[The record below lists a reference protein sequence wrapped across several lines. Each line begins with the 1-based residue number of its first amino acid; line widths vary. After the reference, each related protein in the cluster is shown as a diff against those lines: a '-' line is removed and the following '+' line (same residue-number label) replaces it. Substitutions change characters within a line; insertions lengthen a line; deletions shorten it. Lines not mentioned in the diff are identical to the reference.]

1 MLLVYKNRPVNLDIA
16 TFRLPITAYVSILHR
31 VSGVANVFISL
42 ALIWLLSQSLASKDS
57 YEYVIELTNLTF
69 VKVLLFLISANLIY
83 HSCAGMRH
91 LIMDMGVGE
100 DSFKSGKISAFVM
113 IAVAMILLTL
123 TFFWLFL

>member
-1 MLLVYKNRPVNLDIA
+1 MVNKNRPVNLDIA

-42 ALIWLLSQSLASKDS
+42 ALIWLLSQSLASEDS
-57 YEYVIELTNLTF
+57 YEYVIELTNLTS
-69 VKVLLFLISANLIY
+69 VKVVLFLILANLIY
-83 HSCAGMRH
+83 HSCAGVRH

>member
-1 MLLVYKNRPVNLDIA
+1 MVNKNRPVNLDIS

-42 ALIWLLSQSLASKDS
+42 ALIWLLSQSLASEDS
-57 YEYVIELTNLTF
+57 YEYVIELINLTS
-69 VKVLLFLISANLIY
+69 VKVVLFLILANLIY
-83 HSCAGMRH
+83 HSCAGVRH

-100 DSFKSGKISAFVM
+100 DSFKSGKNSAFVM

>member
-1 MLLVYKNRPVNLDIA
+1 MVNKNRPVNLDIA

-31 VSGVANVFISL
+31 ISGVANVFISL
-42 ALIWLLSQSLASKDS
+42 ALIWLLSQSLASEDS
-57 YEYVIELTNLTF
+57 YEYVIELTNLMS
-69 VKVLLFLISANLIY
+69 VKIALFLILGNLIY
-83 HSCAGMRH
+83 HSCAGVRH
-91 LIMDMGVGE
+91 LIMDMGIGE

>member
-1 MLLVYKNRPVNLDIA
+1 MVNKNRPVNLDIA

-42 ALIWLLSQSLASKDS
+42 GLIWLLSQSLASKDS
-57 YEYVIELTNLTF
+57 YEYVIELTNLLF
-69 VKVLLFLISANLIY
+69 VKVVLFLILANLIY
-83 HSCAGMRH
+83 HSCAGIRH

>member
-1 MLLVYKNRPVNLDIA
+1 MVNKNRPVNLDIA

-42 ALIWLLSQSLASKDS
+42 ALIWLLSQSLASEDS
-57 YEYVIELTNLTF
+57 YEYVIELTNLMS
-69 VKVLLFLISANLIY
+69 VKIALFLIFANLIY
-83 HSCAGMRH
+83 HSCAGVRH
-91 LIMDMGVGE
+91 LIMDMGIGE

>member
-1 MLLVYKNRPVNLDIA
+1 MVNKNRPVNLDIA

-42 ALIWLLSQSLASKDS
+42 ALIWLLSQSLASEDS
-57 YEYVIELTNLTF
+57 YEYIIDLTNLTS
-69 VKVLLFLISANLIY
+69 VKAVLFLILANLIY
-83 HSCAGMRH
+83 HSCAGVRH

-100 DSFKSGKISAFVM
+100 DSFKSGKNSAFVM

>member
-1 MLLVYKNRPVNLDIA
+1 LVNKNRPVNLDIA

-31 VSGVANVFISL
+31 ISGVANVFISL
-42 ALIWLLSQSLASKDS
+42 ALIWLLSQSLASEDS
-57 YEYVIELTNLTF
+57 YEYVIELTNLMS
-69 VKVLLFLISANLIY
+69 VKIALFLIFANLIY
-83 HSCAGMRH
+83 HSCAGVRH
-91 LIMDMGVGE
+91 LIMDMGIGE

>member
-1 MLLVYKNRPVNLDIA
+1 MVNKNRPVNLDIA

-42 ALIWLLSQSLASKDS
+42 ALIWLLSQSLASEDS
-57 YEYVIELTNLTF
+57 YEYVIELTNLFF
-69 VKVLLFLISANLIY
+69 VKVVLFLILANLIY
-83 HSCAGMRH
+83 HSCAGIRH

-123 TFFWLFL
+123 SFFWLFL

>member
-1 MLLVYKNRPVNLDIA
+1 MVNKNRPVNLDIA

-42 ALIWLLSQSLASKDS
+42 GLIWLLSQSLASEDS

-69 VKVLLFLISANLIY
+69 VKVLLFLILANLIY
-83 HSCAGMRH
+83 HSCAGIRH

>member
-1 MLLVYKNRPVNLDIA
+1 MVNKNRPVNLDIA

-42 ALIWLLSQSLASKDS
+42 ALIWLLSQSLASEDS

-69 VKVLLFLISANLIY
+69 VKVLLFLILANLIY
-83 HSCAGMRH
+83 HSCAGIRH

-123 TFFWLFL
+123 SFLWLFL

>member
-1 MLLVYKNRPVNLDIA
+1 MVNKNRPVNLDIA

-42 ALIWLLSQSLASKDS
+42 GLIWLLSQSLASEDS

-69 VKVLLFLISANLIY
+69 VKVLLFLILANLIY
-83 HSCAGMRH
+83 HSCAGIRH
-91 LIMDMGVGE
+91 LIMDVGVGE

-123 TFFWLFL
+123 SFFWLFL

>member
-1 MLLVYKNRPVNLDIA
+1 MVNKNRPVNLDIA

-42 ALIWLLSQSLASKDS
+42 GLIWLLSQSLASEDS

-69 VKVLLFLISANLIY
+69 VKVLLFLILANLIY
-83 HSCAGMRH
+83 HSCAGIRH

-123 TFFWLFL
+123 SFLWLFL

>member
-1 MLLVYKNRPVNLDIA
+1 MVNKNRPVNLDIA

-57 YEYVIELTNLTF
+57 YEYVIELTNLLF
-69 VKVLLFLISANLIY
+69 VKVVLFLILANLIY
-83 HSCAGMRH
+83 HSCAGIRH

-100 DSFKSGKISAFVM
+100 DSFKSVKISAFIM
-113 IAVAMILLTL
+113 IAVAMIILTL

>member
-1 MLLVYKNRPVNLDIA
+1 MVNKNRPVNLDIA

-42 ALIWLLSQSLASKDS
+42 GLIWLLSQSLASEDS

-69 VKVLLFLISANLIY
+69 VKVLLFLILANLIY
-83 HSCAGMRH
+83 HSCAGIRH

-123 TFFWLFL
+123 SFFWLFL

>member
-1 MLLVYKNRPVNLDIA
+1 MVNKNRPVNLDIA

-57 YEYVIELTNLTF
+57 YEYVIELTNLLF
-69 VKVLLFLISANLIY
+69 VKVVLFLILANLIY
-83 HSCAGMRH
+83 HSCAGIRH

-100 DSFKSGKISAFVM
+100 DSFKSGKISACVM

>member
-1 MLLVYKNRPVNLDIA
+1 MVNKNRPVNLDIS

-31 VSGVANVFISL
+31 ISGVANVFISL
-42 ALIWLLSQSLASKDS
+42 ALIWLLSQSLASEDS
-57 YEYVIELTNLTF
+57 YEYVIELTNLMS
-69 VKVLLFLISANLIY
+69 VKIALFLIFANLIY
-83 HSCAGMRH
+83 HSCAGVRH
-91 LIMDMGVGE
+91 LIMDMGIGE

>member
-1 MLLVYKNRPVNLDIA
+1 MVNKNRPVNLDIA

-42 ALIWLLSQSLASKDS
+42 ALIWLLSQSLASEDS

-69 VKVLLFLISANLIY
+69 VKVLLFLILANLIY
-83 HSCAGMRH
+83 HSCAGIRH

-100 DSFKSGKISAFVM
+100 DSFKSGKNSAFVM

-123 TFFWLFL
+123 SFFWLFL

>member
-1 MLLVYKNRPVNLDIA
+1 MVNKNRPVNLDIA

-42 ALIWLLSQSLASKDS
+42 ALIWILSQSLASEDS
-57 YEYVIELTNLTF
+57 YEYIIDLTNLTS
-69 VKVLLFLISANLIY
+69 VKAVLFLILANLIY
-83 HSCAGMRH
+83 HSCAGVRH

>member
-1 MLLVYKNRPVNLDIA
+1 MVNKNRPVNLDIA

-42 ALIWLLSQSLASKDS
+42 VLIWLLSQSLASEDS
-57 YEYVIELTNLTF
+57 YKYVIELTNLTSI
-69 VKVLLFLISANLIY
+69 KVVLFLILANLIY
-83 HSCAGMRH
+83 HSCAGIRH

>member
-1 MLLVYKNRPVNLDIA
+1 MVNKNRPVNLDIA

-42 ALIWLLSQSLASKDS
+42 ALIWLLSQSLASEDS
-57 YEYVIELTNLTF
+57 YEYVIDLTNLLF
-69 VKVLLFLISANLIY
+69 VKVVLFLILANLIY
-83 HSCAGMRH
+83 HSCAGIRH

-100 DSFKSGKISAFVM
+100 DSFKSVKISAFVM

>member
-1 MLLVYKNRPVNLDIA
+1 MVNKNRPVNLDIA

-31 VSGVANVFISL
+31 VSGVANVLISL

-57 YEYVIELTNLTF
+57 YEYVIELTNLLF
-69 VKVLLFLISANLIY
+69 VKVVLFLILANLIY
-83 HSCAGMRH
+83 HSCAGIRH

-100 DSFKSGKISAFVM
+100 DSFESGKISAFVM

>member
-1 MLLVYKNRPVNLDIA
+1 MVNKNRPVNLDIA

-42 ALIWLLSQSLASKDS
+42 ALIWLLSQSLASEDS

-69 VKVLLFLISANLIY
+69 VKVLLFLILANLIY

-100 DSFKSGKISAFVM
+100 DSFKSGKISAFDM

-123 TFFWLFL
+123 SFFWLFL

>member
-1 MLLVYKNRPVNLDIA
+1 MVNKNRPVNLDIA

-31 VSGVANVFISL
+31 ISGVANVFISL
-42 ALIWLLSQSLASKDS
+42 ALIWLLSQSLASEDS
-57 YEYVIELTNLTF
+57 YEYVIELTNLMS
-69 VKVLLFLISANLIY
+69 VKIALFLIFANLIY
-83 HSCAGMRH
+83 HSCAGVRH

>member
-1 MLLVYKNRPVNLDIA
+1 MVNKNRPVNLDIA

-31 VSGVANVFISL
+31 VSGIANVFISL
-42 ALIWLLSQSLASKDS
+42 MLIWLLSQSLASEDS
-57 YEYVIELTNLTF
+57 YKYVIELTNLTSI
-69 VKVLLFLISANLIY
+69 KVVLFLILANLIY
-83 HSCAGMRH
+83 HSCAGIRH

>member
-1 MLLVYKNRPVNLDIA
+1 MVNKNRPVNLDIA

-42 ALIWLLSQSLASKDS
+42 ALIWLLSQSLASEDS
-57 YEYVIELTNLTF
+57 YEHVIELTNLTF
-69 VKVLLFLISANLIY
+69 VKVVLFLILANLIY
-83 HSCAGMRH
+83 HSCAGIRH
-91 LIMDMGVGE
+91 LIMDVGVGE

-123 TFFWLFL
+123 SFFWLFL

>member
-1 MLLVYKNRPVNLDIA
+1 MVNKNRPVNLDIA

-42 ALIWLLSQSLASKDS
+42 ALIWLLSQSLASEDS

-69 VKVLLFLISANLIY
+69 VKVVLFLILANLIY
-83 HSCAGMRH
+83 HSCAGIRH

-100 DSFKSGKISAFVM
+100 DSFKSGKISAFAM

>member
-1 MLLVYKNRPVNLDIA
+1 MVNKNRPVNLDIA

-31 VSGVANVFISL
+31 VSGVANVLISL
-42 ALIWLLSQSLASKDS
+42 ALIWLLSQSLASEDS
-57 YEYVIELTNLTF
+57 YEYVIELTNLLF
-69 VKVLLFLISANLIY
+69 VKVVLFLILANLIY
-83 HSCAGMRH
+83 HSCAGIRH

-100 DSFKSGKISAFVM
+100 DSFESGKISAFVM

>member
-1 MLLVYKNRPVNLDIA
+1 MVNKNRPVNLDIA

-31 VSGVANVFISL
+31 VSGVANVLISL
-42 ALIWLLSQSLASKDS
+42 ALFWLLSQSLASEDS
-57 YEYVIELTNLTF
+57 YEYVIELTNLLF
-69 VKVLLFLISANLIY
+69 VKVVLFLILANLIY
-83 HSCAGMRH
+83 HSCSCIRH

-123 TFFWLFL
+123 TFFWVFL

>member
-1 MLLVYKNRPVNLDIA
+1 MVNKNRPVNLDIA

-31 VSGVANVFISL
+31 ISGVANVFISL
-42 ALIWLLSQSLASKDS
+42 ALIWLLSQSLASEDS
-57 YEYVIELTNLTF
+57 YEYVIELTNLLF
-69 VKVLLFLISANLIY
+69 VKVVLFLILANLIY
-83 HSCAGMRH
+83 HSCAGIRH

-123 TFFWLFL
+123 SFLWLFL

>member
-1 MLLVYKNRPVNLDIA
+1 MVNKNRPVNLDIA

-42 ALIWLLSQSLASKDS
+42 GLIWLLSQSLASEDS

-69 VKVLLFLISANLIY
+69 VKVLLFLILANLIY
-83 HSCAGMRH
+83 HSCAGIRH

-113 IAVAMILLTL
+113 IAVAMILLTI

>member
-1 MLLVYKNRPVNLDIA
+1 MVNKNRPVNLDIA

-42 ALIWLLSQSLASKDS
+42 ALIWLLSQSLASENS
-57 YEYVIELTNLTF
+57 YEYVIELTNLTS
-69 VKVLLFLISANLIY
+69 VKVLLFLILANLIY
-83 HSCAGMRH
+83 HSCAGIRH

-123 TFFWLFL
+123 TFLWLFL

>member
-1 MLLVYKNRPVNLDIA
+1 MVNKNRPVNLDIA

-42 ALIWLLSQSLASKDS
+42 ALIWLRSQSLASEDS

-69 VKVLLFLISANLIY
+69 VKVLLFLILANLIY
-83 HSCAGMRH
+83 HSCAGIRH

-100 DSFKSGKISAFVM
+100 DSFKSGKISALVM

>member
-1 MLLVYKNRPVNLDIA
+1 MVNKNRPVNLDIA

-42 ALIWLLSQSLASKDS
+42 ALIWILSQSLASEDS
-57 YEYVIELTNLTF
+57 YEYVIDLTNLTS
-69 VKVLLFLISANLIY
+69 VKVVLFLILANLIY
-83 HSCAGMRH
+83 HSCAGVRH

-100 DSFKSGKISAFVM
+100 DSFKSGKNSAFVM

>member
-1 MLLVYKNRPVNLDIA
+1 MVNKNRPVNLDIA

-42 ALIWLLSQSLASKDS
+42 ALIWLLSQSLASEDS
-57 YEYVIELTNLTF
+57 YEYVIELTNLTS
-69 VKVLLFLISANLIY
+69 VKIVLFLILANLIY
-83 HSCAGMRH
+83 HSCAGIRH

>member
-1 MLLVYKNRPVNLDIA
+1 MVNKNRPVNLDIA

-31 VSGVANVFISL
+31 VSGVANVFVSL
-42 ALIWLLSQSLASKDS
+42 ALIWLLSQSLASEDS
-57 YEYVIELTNLTF
+57 YEYVID
-69 VKVLLFLISANLIY
+69 LIY

-123 TFFWLFL
+123 TFFWVFL

>member
-1 MLLVYKNRPVNLDIA
+1 MVNKNRPVNLDIS

-31 VSGVANVFISL
+31 VSGVANVFIAL
-42 ALIWLLSQSLASKDS
+42 ALIWILSQSLASEDS
-57 YEYVIELTNLTF
+57 YEYVIELTNLTS
-69 VKVLLFLISANLIY
+69 VKVVLFLILANLIY

-100 DSFKSGKISAFVM
+100 DSFKSGKISAFAM